1 MDPFLNQFAGLFNF
15 ILKKGPN
22 TDFRL
27 ISYSNKQF
35 DLDTQRLFVF
45 MCIIQLNTTN
55 YNN

>member
-45 MCIIQLNTTN
+45 LCIIQLNTTN